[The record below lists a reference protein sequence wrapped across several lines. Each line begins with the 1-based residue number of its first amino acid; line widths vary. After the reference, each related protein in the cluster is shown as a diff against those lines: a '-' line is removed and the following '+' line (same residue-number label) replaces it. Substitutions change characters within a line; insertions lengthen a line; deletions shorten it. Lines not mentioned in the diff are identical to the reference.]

1 MKTLKGKKSTVS
13 KKNDIVFSK
22 YKPSDSYFKFAI
34 LAYRLKQC
42 INSIRIHN
50 ENSKVPSQND
60 SSFFV
65 TNELSN
71 ANFEKELIAYLDGE
85 ELRPSAPVNDKILEL
100 IRDCTNA
107 ALSQI
112 GILKSMDKSER
123 NHINSIHRYVFKN
136 IIQKGDISDEQSLQ
150 SLCDACCL
158 LSLPQHDPG
167 AQISD
172 NDIKEVLNIEQL
184 LITKVGEALGYWTNK
199 LPRKINA
206 DKGNKTKQQQ
216 REMKEKYITEEWVR
230 MINKPEDRKLLENLS
245 LNEIALRIQI
255 RVEPELRNIKT
266 QTKKY
271 VLTRTKKIN
280 KEGSIAVSGL
290 STDTIIDIMRNTTSD
305 RFTFNPFKK

>member
-1 MKTLKGKKSTVS
+1 M
-13 KKNDIVFSK
+13 
-22 YKPSDSYFKFAI
+22 
-34 LAYRLKQC
+34 
-42 INSIRIHN
+42 
-50 ENSKVPSQND
+50 
-60 SSFFV
+60 
-65 TNELSN
+65 
-71 ANFEKELIAYLDGE
+71 
-85 ELRPSAPVNDKILEL
+85 RPSAPVNDKILEL